1 MLGNRFFGLPLIGS
15 TLRGVIH
22 NTLRLIL
29 VDDDGN
35 VGVAGTNGGGVL
47 QPIASQTFYPQDG
60 EGQAIAF
67 AAVAVY
73 SAQLTPERAHWV
85 WCEDD
90 TCWIRMSD
98 GATPAVAGD
107 FPLPLGAIA
116 EVTTPLAGPGALLFI
131 SVIQRGGAGTLMIGQ
146 SEAT

>member
-1 MLGNRFFGLPLIGS
+1 MIGS
-15 TLRGVIH
+15 TLRGVIKG
-22 NTLRLIL
+22 TLRLIL
-29 VDDDGN
+29 TDDDGN
-35 VGVAGTNGGGVL
+35 VGVAGTNGAGVL

-67 AAVAVY
+67 GAVAVF
-73 SAQLTPERAHWV
+73 SAQLTVERAHWV
-85 WCEDD
+85 YCEDD

-98 GATPAVAGD
+98 GIGAAVPGD

-116 EVTTPLAGPGALLFI
+116 EITTPDAGPGNLLFI
-131 SVIQRGGAGTLMIGQ
+131 SVIQRGGPGTLLIGQ